1 MTSPSI
7 LIKKDSPGKVRMVV
21 ITIDDL
27 LRIIKDIL
35 PPEDLPKD
43 SIPVRLLYRPTDR
56 GRLGIEV
63 ESPSFGMGGGSELEV
78 KFDLKRIY
86 SV

>member
-7 LIKKDSPGKVRMVV
+7 LVKGGAPGSTRMVV
-21 ITIDDL
+21 INIDDL

-35 PPEDLPKD
+35 PEEDLPKD

-56 GRLGIEV
+56 GKIGIEV
-63 ESPSFGMGGGSELEV
+63 ESPSFSPLGGAELNV
-78 KFDLKRIY
+78 KFDLKRIH